1 MADQTSEPTFAE
13 ILELFKET
21 ATRFK
26 ETDAKFKETDAKFKE
41 TDAKFKET
49 DARLDRRFRDTD
61 ANLRRL
67 ENLFIGQWGRLME
80 ALVQPGVLNLF
91 RARGIDVHYVYPRAK
106 SQQNGNTMEIDLL
119 LENATDILI
128 VEVKTTLR
136 VGDIDEFLEDL
147 RQFLHFFPRY
157 ANHHIYAAVAG
168 LQIEENADRYAYK
181 QGLFVLGIG
190 NEGLVQIKNDEK
202 FKPRDFHL
210 T

>member
-1 MADQTSEPTFAE
+1 MADQTSEPTFTE

-67 ENLFIGQWGRLME
+67 ENLFVGQWGRLME

-136 VGDIDEFLEDL
+136 VSDIDEFLEDL
-147 RQFLHFFPRY
+147 RQFLHFFLDMPITTSMPLSLVCRSKRMPTVM
-157 ANHHIYAAVAG
+157 HISRG
-168 LQIEENADRYAYK
+168 CLC
-181 QGLFVLGIG
+181 
-190 NEGLVQIKNDEK
+190 
-202 FKPRDFHL
+202 
-210 T
+210 